1 MKVKYTGEVDGKT
14 VEGKTTINVFQSL
27 IETFKVKP
35 SKGIS
40 VDYGLRDAP
49 KIISFYG
56 RVAVHSIF
64 LLSGTKSVF

>member
-1 MKVKYTGEVDGKT
+1 MSLYCWVEGKFTGAPMKVKYTGEVDGKT

-40 VDYGLRDAP
+40 VDYGLR
-49 KIISFYG
+49 G
-56 RVAVHSIF
+56 C
-64 LLSGTKSVF
+64 GTPLKL